1 MILPLKR
8 QFYEVGTLDYKMSE
22 IVLFHRKK
30 SDLPRNQLADL
41 AGVGKT
47 VIYDIEKGK
56 ETIRFSTLQK
66 VLQTLNIKI
75 TFTSPLM
82 EVLNEKS

>member
-1 MILPLKR
+1 M
-8 QFYEVGTLDYKMSE
+8 DYKMSE

-30 SDLPRNQLADL
+30 SRLTRIQLADL

-66 VLQTLNIKI
+66 VLQTLNIKT

>member
-1 MILPLKR
+1 MEHKLN
-8 QFYEVGTLDYKMSE
+8 E

-30 SDLPRNQLADL
+30 SGLSRNQLADL

-66 VLQTLNIKI
+66 VLAALNIKI
-75 TFTSPLM
+75 SFTSPLM
-82 EVLNEKS
+82 EVLNETS

>member
-1 MILPLKR
+1 M
-8 QFYEVGTLDYKMSE
+8 DYKMSE
-22 IVLFHRKK
+22 MVLFHRKYN
-30 SDLPRNQLADL
+30 DLTRNQLANL

-66 VLQTLNIKI
+66 VLKVLNIKI

-82 EVLNEKS
+82 EMLNEKS

>member
-1 MILPLKR
+1 M
-8 QFYEVGTLDYKMSE
+8 DYKMSE
-22 IVLFHRKK
+22 MVLFHRKK
-30 SDLPRNQLADL
+30 SGLTRNQLADL

-47 VIYDIEKGK
+47 AIYDIEKGK

-66 VLQTLNIKI
+66 VLKALNIRI
-75 TFTSPLM
+75 VFTSPLM